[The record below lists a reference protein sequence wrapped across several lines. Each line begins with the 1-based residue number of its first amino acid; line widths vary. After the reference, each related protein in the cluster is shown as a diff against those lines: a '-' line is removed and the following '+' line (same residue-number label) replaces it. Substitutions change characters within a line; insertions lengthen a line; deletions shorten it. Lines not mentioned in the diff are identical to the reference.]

1 MYSPAGCKGLRKYK
15 KLIERMRKL
24 LKSFKTEINP
34 TEEQKVRIRKTIG
47 TCRFIYNFYLAHNK
61 ELHESGKKFM
71 SSSQFRVWLNNEY
84 LPNHPEYSWIKEA
97 YSKSVTQAVNNG
109 QTAFKNFFNHK
120 SAFPKF
126 KKKGRSDVK
135 MYFVRNN
142 PKDCLCERH
151 RIKIPSLGWI
161 RIKEKGYIPT
171 TKDGYVIKSGHVS
184 IKADRYYVSVLIE
197 IPDRRTV
204 NNSSKG
210 IGIDLGLKDFAIVSN
225 GKAYKNI
232 NKSATLKKL
241 EKKLIREQRSL
252 SRKYENLKK
261 GGSTQKRNIQKQ
273 KLKIQKLHHRID
285 NIRTDYIN
293 KTIAEIVKTKPSYIT
308 IEDLNVSG
316 MMKNRHLSKAV
327 ASQKFYEFRSKL
339 LAKCKENGIE
349 LRIVDRWFPSSK
361 TCHCCKSIKKDLK
374 LSDRIFRCDCG
385 YIEDR
390 DFNAALNL
398 RDATTYEVA

>member
-1 MYSPAGCKGLRKYK
+1 M
-15 KLIERMRKL
+15 

-34 TEEQKVRIRKTIG
+34 SEEQKVKIRKTIG

-61 ELHESGKKFM
+61 ELHENGKKFM
-71 SSSQFRVWLNNEY
+71 SSNKFRVWLNNEY
-84 LPNHPEYSWIKEA
+84 VPKHPEYSWIKEA
-97 YSKSVTQAVNNG
+97 YSKAVTQAVNNG
-109 QTAFKNFFNHK
+109 QTAFTRFFNHK
-120 SAFPKF
+120 SAFPRF
-126 KKKGRSDVK
+126 KKKGKSNVK
-135 MYFVRNN
+135 MYFVKNN

-151 RIKIPSLGWI
+151 RINIPSLGWV

-197 IPDRRTV
+197 ILDNRIA
-204 NNSSKG
+204 NNSNEG
-210 IGIDLGLKDFAIVSN
+210 IGIDLGLKDFAVVSN
-225 GKAYKNI
+225 GTSYKNI
-232 NKSATLKKL
+232 NKSAKIKKL
-241 EKKLIREQRSL
+241 EKQLIREQRSL
-252 SRKYENLKK
+252 SRKYENVKK
-261 GGSTQKRNIQKQ
+261 GGFTQRANIQKQ
-273 KLKIQKLHHRID
+273 RLKVQKLHHRID

-316 MMKNRHLSKAV
+316 MMKNKHLSKAV
-327 ASQKFYEFRSKL
+327 ASQKFYEFRTKL
-339 LAKCKENGIE
+339 QAKCNENGIE
-349 LRIVDRWFPSSK
+349 LRVVDRWFPSSK
-361 TCHCCKSIKKDLK
+361 TCHCCGAIKKDLK
-374 LSDRIFRCDCG
+374 LSDRTFTCDCG

>member
-1 MYSPAGCKGLRKYK
+1 
-15 KLIERMRKL
+15 MRKL

-34 TEEQKVRIRKTIG
+34 TEEQKVKIRKTIG

-61 ELHESGKKFM
+61 ELHENGKKFM

-84 LPNHPEYSWIKEA
+84 LPKHPECSWIKEA
-97 YSKSVTQAVNNG
+97 YSKSVTQAVNDG
-109 QTAFKNFFNHK
+109 QTAFTRFFNHK
-120 SAFPKF
+120 SAFPNF

-151 RIKIPSLGWI
+151 RIKIPSLGWV

-197 IPDRRTV
+197 IPDRRTA

-225 GKAYKNI
+225 GKTYKNI
-232 NKSATLKKL
+232 NKSAKLKKL

-273 KLKIQKLHHRID
+273 RLKIQKLHHRID

-308 IEDLNVSG
+308 IEDLNASG

-327 ASQKFYEFRSKL
+327 ASQKFYEFKTKL

-361 TCHCCKSIKKDLK
+361 TCHCCKNIKKDLK

>member
-1 MYSPAGCKGLRKYK
+1 M
-15 KLIERMRKL
+15 

-71 SSSQFRVWLNNEY
+71 SSSRFRVWLNNEY

-97 YSKSVTQAVNNG
+97 YSKSVTQAVNDG
-109 QTAFKNFFNHK
+109 QTAFTRFFNHK

-126 KKKGRSDVK
+126 KKKGKSDVK

-151 RIKIPSLGWI
+151 RIKIPSLGWV

-184 IKADRYYVSVLIE
+184 IKAGRYYVSVLIE
-197 IPDRRTV
+197 IPDKRV
-204 NNSSKG
+204 VSHSSKG

-225 GKAYKNI
+225 GKTYKNI
-232 NKSATLKKL
+232 NKSAKLKKL
-241 EKKLIREQRSL
+241 EKKLAREQRGL

-261 GGSTQKRNIQKQ
+261 GGSTQKKNIQKQ
-273 KLKIQKLHHRID
+273 KLKIQKLHQRID

-293 KTIAEIVKTKPSYIT
+293 KIIAEIVKTKPSYIT

-327 ASQKFYEFRSKL
+327 ASQKFYEFKTKL
-339 LAKCKENGIE
+339 LAKCKETGIE

-361 TCHCCKSIKKDLK
+361 TCHCCKHIKKDLK
-374 LSDRIFRCDCG
+374 LSDRVFKCDCG